1 MGDAAR
7 DMESRLPPVF
17 DPDDVYLRYPTDY
30 NECLNT
36 TLVQEV
42 TKFTRL
48 ERVMVS
54 TLASLQLA
62 LKGLVVL
69 SSELEAMGNAVYDG
83 KVPIPWSSKGYP
95 SLKPLPL
102 WYADLLRRLDFMEG
116 WIQKGTPDVIWISVF
131 FFPQGCARGV
141 LASRDHRS
149 WRRSAEVLSSTSQC
163 TAICG
168 RQVLGIA
175 T

>member
-1 MGDAAR
+1 MSREDVMGDAAR

-48 ERVMVS
+48 EKVMVS

-69 SSELEAMGNAVYDG
+69 SSELEAMGNAVRSRRPCRRDSPPGEKARPCHTQVYDG
-83 KVPIPWSSKGYP
+83 KVPVPWMGKGYP
-95 SLKPLPL
+95 SLKPSPL
-102 WYADLLRRLDFMEG
+102 WYADLLRRLDFMQG
-116 WIQKGTPDVIWISVF
+116 WIDNGQ
-131 FFPQGCARGV
+131 
-141 LASRDHRS
+141 
-149 WRRSAEVLSSTSQC
+149 
-163 TAICG
+163 
-168 RQVLGIA
+168 
-175 T
+175 

>member
-1 MGDAAR
+1 
-7 DMESRLPPVF
+7 
-17 DPDDVYLRYPTDY
+17 
-30 NECLNT
+30 
-36 TLVQEV
+36 
-42 TKFTRL
+42 
-48 ERVMVS
+48 MVS

-116 WIQKGTPDVIWISVF
+116 WIQNGTPDVIWISVF
-131 FFPQGCARGV
+131 FFPQGSPRQRPNRLEIAIETAQR
-141 LASRDHRS
+141 LLWWTRRASMS
-149 WRRSAEVLSSTSQC
+149 
-163 TAICG
+163 
-168 RQVLGIA
+168 
-175 T
+175 

>member
-1 MGDAAR
+1 MITYDLNESDSNCEIILSLQPRTSGGGGVSREEVMGLAAK
-7 DMESRLPPVF
+7 DMEARLPPVF

-48 ERVMVS
+48 EKVMVS

-69 SSELEAMGNAVYDG
+69 SSELEAMGNAVR
-83 KVPIPWSSKGYP
+83 S
-95 SLKPLPL
+95 
-102 WYADLLRRLDFMEG
+102 RRPTMLS
-116 WIQKGTPDVIWISVF
+116 T
-131 FFPQGCARGV
+131 R
-141 LASRDHRS
+141 LASRR
-149 WRRSAEVLSSTSQC
+149 E
-163 TAICG
+163 G
-168 RQVLGIA
+168 EIA
-175 T
+175 TRYVTHRCTTARCPHPGWARAILH

>member
-1 MGDAAR
+1 MITYDLNESDSNCEIILSLQPRTSGGGGVSREEVMGLAAK
-7 DMESRLPPVF
+7 DMEARLPPVF

-48 ERVMVS
+48 EKVMVS

-69 SSELEAMGNAVYDG
+69 SSELEAMGNAV
-83 KVPIPWSSKGYP
+83 
-95 SLKPLPL
+95 
-102 WYADLLRRLDFMEG
+102 RM
-116 WIQKGTPDVIWISVF
+116 
-131 FFPQGCARGV
+131 
-141 LASRDHRS
+141 
-149 WRRSAEVLSSTSQC
+149 SAF
-163 TAICG
+163 
-168 RQVLGIA
+168 
-175 T
+175 

>member
-1 MGDAAR
+1 MGLAAK
-7 DMESRLPPVF
+7 DMEARLPPVF

-48 ERVMVS
+48 EKVMVS

-83 KVPIPWSSKGYP
+83 KVPAPWMGKGYP

-102 WYADLLRRLDFMEG
+102 WYADLLRRLEFMQG
-116 WIQKGTPDVIWISVF
+116 WIDNGP
-131 FFPQGCARGV
+131 
-141 LASRDHRS
+141 
-149 WRRSAEVLSSTSQC
+149 
-163 TAICG
+163 
-168 RQVLGIA
+168 
-175 T
+175 

>member
-1 MGDAAR
+1 MITYDLNESDSNCEIILSLQPRTSGGGGVSREEVMGLAAK
-7 DMESRLPPVF
+7 DMEARLPPVF

-48 ERVMVS
+48 EKVMVS

-69 SSELEAMGNAVYDG
+69 SSELEAMGNAVRSRRPTRRASRRETRYVTHRCMTARCPHRG
-83 KVPIPWSSKGYP
+83 WARATRRSNP
-95 SLKPLPL
+95 SR
-102 WYADLLRRLDFMEG
+102 Y
-116 WIQKGTPDVIWISVF
+116 GTPIY
-131 FFPQGCARGV
+131 
-141 LASRDHRS
+141 
-149 WRRSAEVLSSTSQC
+149 
-163 TAICG
+163 CG
-168 RQVLGIA
+168 G
-175 T
+175 

>member
-1 MGDAAR
+1 MITYDLNESDSNCEIILSLQPRTSGGGGVSREEVMGLAAK
-7 DMESRLPPVF
+7 DMESRLPVVF

-83 KVPIPWSSKGYP
+83 KVPAPWMGKGYP
-95 SLKPLPL
+95 LSL
-102 WYADLLRRLDFMEG
+102 
-116 WIQKGTPDVIWISVF
+116 IHI
-131 FFPQGCARGV
+131 
-141 LASRDHRS
+141 
-149 WRRSAEVLSSTSQC
+149 
-163 TAICG
+163 
-168 RQVLGIA
+168 
-175 T
+175 

>member
-1 MGDAAR
+1 MASTR
-7 DMESRLPPVF
+7 R
-17 DPDDVYLRYPTDY
+17 DVYTSREGAAAVSRQFRT
-30 NECLNT
+30 
-36 TLVQEV
+36 Q
-42 TKFTRL
+42 
-48 ERVMVS
+48 VMVS

-116 WIQKGTPDVIWISVF
+116 WIQNGTPDVIWISVF
-131 FFPQGCARGV
+131 FFPQG
-141 LASRDHRS
+141 
-149 WRRSAEVLSSTSQC
+149 
-163 TAICG
+163 
-168 RQVLGIA
+168 
-175 T
+175 

>member
-1 MGDAAR
+1 V
-7 DMESRLPPVF
+7 SRQF
-17 DPDDVYLRYPTDY
+17 RT
-30 NECLNT
+30 
-36 TLVQEV
+36 Q
-42 TKFTRL
+42 
-48 ERVMVS
+48 VMVS

-116 WIQKGTPDVIWISVF
+116 WIQNGTPDVIWISVF
-131 FFPQGCARGV
+131 FFPQG
-141 LASRDHRS
+141 
-149 WRRSAEVLSSTSQC
+149 
-163 TAICG
+163 
-168 RQVLGIA
+168 
-175 T
+175 